1 MQSSQGSGSG
11 RPATISFPELS
22 ARPRRPPSSPAW
34 PGRLHSLSAQ
44 LVCPPC
50 RGSGSV
56 SDVCSDPGVSQRRF
70 LRFPAAAPS
79 ARGLAAAVRQAVL
92 GLTVLGLLHVTSVPG
107 GAPVLSLPTAPPPD
121 DPRSCPS
128 HGILPQ
134 AWTPCPVQELGQRG
148 TCHCPDSLPVTQG
161 QHGGGRPPLL
171 ERGGVRT
178 PAGGPCRDVHSRPW
192 ARSCRRASPALSV
205 HLPSSC
211 RRGGPAGE
219 GEPLGSDTRLF
230 ASFSRFC

>member
-34 PGRLHSLSAQ
+34 PGRLHSLPAQ

-107 GAPVLSLPTAPPPD
+107 GGSGALSSDRPSPGRPSELPLSRHPPP
-121 DPRSCPS
+121 
-128 HGILPQ
+128 G
-134 AWTPCPVQELGQRG
+134 V
-148 TCHCPDSLPVTQG
+148 DSLSSAGAGAEGDMPLPRQPPRDTRTARRRAAPSPGAGRGEDAGGRPLQRRPLPALG
-161 QHGGGRPPLL
+161 PELPESEPRALGPSAQQLPSRRAGGGGR
-171 ERGGVRT
+171 
-178 PAGGPCRDVHSRPW
+178 ASRL
-192 ARSCRRASPALSV
+192 RHTAL
-205 HLPSSC
+205 
-211 RRGGPAGE
+211 RK
-219 GEPLGSDTRLF
+219 F
-230 ASFSRFC
+230 Q